1 MASRD
6 IHKQHIEEHLQEV
19 EDALAIGKERR
30 PVTLGFHAS
39 ACSIEL
45 LELYLHVLGKISSG
59 AMLKHEWFKQP
70 RPEQKMKPL
79 AERKL
84 GIDFPHKQE
93 ILSLLYVIEEERNKL
108 IYGKPRMEALEGVLK
123 AFQRLHTLIKKELEA
138 WGEEIA

>member
-1 MASRD
+1 MASKD
-6 IHKQHIEEHLQEV
+6 VHKQHIEEHLQEV

-30 PVTLGFHAS
+30 PATLGLHAS

-45 LELYLHVLGKISSG
+45 LELYLHILGKISSG

-70 RPEQKMKPL
+70 RPEQKIKPL

-108 IYGKPRMEALEGVLK
+108 IYGKPRKEALEAVLK
-123 AFQRLHTLIKKELEA
+123 AFRRLYTLIKKELEA
-138 WGEEIA
+138 QGEEIA